1 MQKVEAILHPVRFRI
16 IQSFL
21 GGESKTAKQLV
32 KQLKDISQAT
42 LYRQLDILVKAEV
55 LIITEENPIRGTV
68 EKVYSLNASKTILNN
83 QDIKELSK
91 EEHLQYFL
99 LFTAQLAKNFEAYLQ
114 NDDIDFERDGV
125 GYRQVGINLS
135 DQEFIALVKEL
146 SAVLKKYVAKPS
158 TPDRTKRIISTI
170 TIPEKER
177 GNGDV

>member
-42 LYRQLDILVKAEV
+42 LYRQLDTLVKAEV

-135 DQEFIALVKEL
+135 NQEFIDLVKEL
-146 SAVLKKYVAKPS
+146 SAVLKKYVANPS